1 MKLKPHQPESQSG
14 RARQVK
20 FTIYLPGSQL
30 QVFTVTF
37 FDPDQYCSNCLTK
50 KKKKW
55 TPAIDTYLT
64 RKIPSHTNS
73 VLSN

>member
-37 FDPDQYCSNCLTK
+37 FGQINPVQIVKLKRK
-50 KKKKW
+50 KNGHL
-55 TPAIDTYLT
+55 P
-64 RKIPSHTNS
+64 
-73 VLSN
+73 

>member
-37 FDPDQYCSNCLTK
+37 CGPDQYCSNCLTK
-50 KKKKW
+50 KKKNGHL
-55 TPAIDTYLT
+55 P
-64 RKIPSHTNS
+64 
-73 VLSN
+73 